1 MQNLTAAHVDLNR
14 FAEQVSAL
22 EVGLRADPPA
32 PGGILF
38 YGSSTMV
45 NWRADNLL
53 QRQMAPLPAF
63 STGFG
68 GSTAEEA
75 LYYYARLVL
84 PLKPSI
90 LVYYEGDN
98 DLSTGYTPAEVM
110 ELSHRLF
117 EWARRDLP
125 GIRFVIIPVKDYP
138 AQTAPQDQLATLH
151 LAFLYYAAQYAD
163 TSVIDIGPVLHDEH
177 GQVRLDIFEQDNVHF
192 NLKGYELLTGQVK
205 PILLGLYNRQGS

>member
-1 MQNLTAAHVDLNR
+1 MQTLTAAHVDLNR
-14 FAEQVSAL
+14 FAEQISAL
-22 EVGLRADPPA
+22 EDGLRADPPA

-38 YGSSTMV
+38 YGSSTIV

-53 QRQMAPLPAF
+53 QRQMTPLPAL

-84 PLKPSI
+84 PVKPSI

-98 DLSTGYTPAEVM
+98 DLSLGYAPAEVV

-125 GIRFVIIPVKDYP
+125 GLRIVIIPVKESP
-138 AQTAPQDQLATLH
+138 ARLELLAQIRALNLLWLRYAAEFADTDATDIAPLTLDTHNQPRGDIYQPDLLH
-151 LAFLYYAAQYAD
+151 LN
-163 TSVIDIGPVLHDEH
+163 PH
-177 GQVRLDIFEQDNVHF
+177 
-192 NLKGYELLTGQVK
+192 GYELLAGQVK
-205 PILLGLYNRQGS
+205 PLLTALFNA